1 MLDRTAADE
10 ANGGAVDGL
19 PQPSPHL
26 MNAMET
32 SGQRIARPCSILGL
46 GVGLVAFAVGLPNG
60 AQAQPHYPTRS
71 VRIIVPFGPGG
82 VADITVRVVAEK
94 LGDKLGQRFVVEN
107 NPGAGGIAAA
117 RSALSGGTDGYTVT
131 LLTNGTA
138 ISVPLFKSLP
148 FDPVKDFV
156 PISGLGSFDF
166 ILAVN
171 APSPFRTLENF
182 LQAAREKPGV
192 LNVGTVNI
200 GSSQNLG
207 AELFR
212 TSADIEFAIVPYRT
226 TPEVLVALLRD
237 DVQLAID
244 SYAGL
249 KSGLLD
255 QKIRVIASS
264 GRARSQI
271 LPDVPTALEL
281 GIKGFEVDAWNGLFA
296 PAGTAPDIVATL
308 NRALRDVLADPET
321 KKQMLELGI
330 EAKASSP
337 EQLRAR
343 LQGDIEKWAGV
354 IARAGISKQ

>member
-1 MLDRTAADE
+1 MK
-10 ANGGAVDGL
+10 
-19 PQPSPHL
+19 
-26 MNAMET
+26 T
-32 SGQRIARPCSILGL
+32 SGQWIARLCSILGL
-46 GVGLVAFAVGLPNG
+46 GFWLAACAIGLPRS
-60 AQAQPHYPTRS
+60 AQAQAQYPNRS

-117 RSALSGGTDGYTVT
+117 RAALSGGTDGYTLA

-148 FDPVKDFV
+148 FDPLKDFV
-156 PISGLGSFDF
+156 PISSLGQFDF
-166 ILAVN
+166 VIAVN
-171 APSPFRTLENF
+171 APSSLRTLEDF
-182 LQAAREKPGV
+182 LRAAREKPGV
-192 LNVGTVNI
+192 LNVGTVNV

-212 TSADIEFAIVPYRT
+212 TSAHIEFAIVPYRT

-237 DVQLAID
+237 DIQLTVD

-249 KSGLLD
+249 KAALSD
-255 QKIRVIASS
+255 QRIRVIAST
-264 GRARSQI
+264 GRSRSQI

-281 GIKGFEVDAWNGLFA
+281 GIKGFEVEAWNGLFA
-296 PAGTAPDIVATL
+296 PVGTPPNIVTML
-308 NRALRDVLADPET
+308 NRALREVLADPET
-321 KKQMLELGI
+321 KQRMLELGI

-337 EQLRAR
+337 EELRVR
-343 LQGDIEKWAGV
+343 LQADIEKWAGV
-354 IARAGISKQ
+354 IARAGIPKQ